1 MKKFFYC
8 FVLLVIGCSFFIF
21 TGMTKK
27 ESALGSEHCYIM
39 DYDSGR
45 ELYAK
50 GENERKPIASMVKI
64 MTLLLTFENVE
75 QGKIS
80 FDQKVSISHEA
91 AKQIGSEMFLD
102 EGEQYSLSDLIK
114 GIVTMSAN
122 DASVAVAE
130 LVAGDEISFTN
141 LMNERAKQLGMD
153 NTLYSNATGLP
164 TAEEQYST
172 AKDVSKAM
180 RQLATHK
187 DYYKYSTIWLEDY
200 AHPSGRVT
208 QMANTNK
215 LIRYYKGCDCGKTGY
230 TDSAKY
236 CLAASANRDGMRV
249 VGAVL
254 GVNDSKS
261 RFAAMSSLFNY
272 CFNTYKREL
281 LLKANTPISIDIKVE
296 GGKRDRLQ
304 IVSANDVAVLVNKS
318 EAKPKL
324 EYNLPE
330 VVKAPIKKGDVLGEA
345 YAVAAGKKL
354 MAVKIVA
361 NEDIGKASIWDYI
374 KKIV

>member
-8 FVLLVIGCSFFIF
+8 FVLMIVVCSFFIF

-27 ESALGSEHCYIM
+27 ENVIGSDNCYIM

-50 GENERKPIASMVKI
+50 GENEKKPIASMVKI

-75 QGKIS
+75 QGKIA
-80 FDQKVSISHEA
+80 FDQKVTISHEA
-91 AKQIGSEMFLD
+91 AKQIGSQMFLD
-102 EGEQYSLSDLIK
+102 EGEQYPLSDLIK

-130 LVAGDEISFTN
+130 LIAGDEISFTN
-141 LMNERAKQLGMD
+141 LMNERAKLLGMK

-172 AKDVSKAM
+172 AKDVSMAM

-200 AHPSGRVT
+200 AHPSGRIT

-236 CLAASANRDGMRV
+236 CLAASASRDGMRV

-254 GVNDSKS
+254 GVNDTKS
-261 RFAAMSSLFNY
+261 RFSAMSSLFNY
-272 CFNTYKREL
+272 CFNNYKREL
-281 LLKANTPISIDIKVE
+281 LLKANTPISLDIKVD

-304 IVSANDVAVLVNKS
+304 IVSERDVAVLVNRSDAKS
-318 EAKPKL
+318 KL
-324 EYNLPE
+324 EYSLPE
-330 VVKAPIKKGDVLGEA
+330 VVKAPIKKGDKIGEV
-345 YAVAAGKKL
+345 YVVSGGKKL
-354 MAVKIVA
+354 MTVNVIA